1 MSRSVNKITL
11 VGNVGRDP
19 DIQETKGGTKVAHF
33 SLATNRRVPSG
44 SDSEARADW
53 HRLTLWNKLAQF
65 AEEYIK
71 TGDRIYVEGRLEY
84 DSYERDG
91 VSIPT
96 ADIIVREVVLL
107 SPKSAEASGEEM
119 EEAA

>member
-19 DIQETKGGTKVAHF
+19 DIQQTKNGTKVAHL
-33 SLATNRRVPSG
+33 SLATNRRLPAG
-44 SDSEARADW
+44 SETQERTDW
-53 HRLTLWNKLAQF
+53 HRLTLWNRLAQF
-65 AEEYIK
+65 AEDFIK
-71 TGDRIYVEGRLEY
+71 CGDRIYVEGRLEY

-96 ADIIVREVVLL
+96 ADIQVKEVVLL
-107 SPKSAEASGEEM
+107 SARVGEDEDVM